1 MQNQVD
7 SRCHHTNLADAVV
20 RAVDNA
26 ALWGEYLDAP
36 LEDSYVVVVT
46 AVDGRNPMV
55 LCGFWR

>member
-7 SRCHHTNLADAVV
+7 SRCHHTNLAD
-20 RAVDNA
+20 VDNA